1 MLKSLALVAFGIASL
16 FSSGSS
22 SVADCGLGK
31 SVFTIVDQSFSPEP
45 PVADKPY
52 DYWFYYSV
60 PEGVEVTGGT
70 AKYSLNLNGIPF
82 TPSTEDLC
90 TQTSCP
96 KVAGYHNETS
106 TDTWPGGISGKVVSK
121 LEWFDTNGN
130 LLLCS
135 QTTER
140 V

>member
-1 MLKSLALVAFGIASL
+1 MFKSIALFTLSL
-16 FSSGSS
+16 FSLANLTSS
-22 SVADCGLGK
+22 TVADCGQGK
-31 SVFTIVDQSFSPEP
+31 SLFTIGEQSFSPEP
-45 PVADKPY
+45 PVTNELY
-52 DYWFYYSV
+52 SYWFTYTV

-70 AKYSLNLNGIPF
+70 TKYSLTLNGIPF
-82 TPSTEDLC
+82 TPSTDDLC
-90 TQTSCP
+90 SQTVCP
-96 KVAGYHNETS
+96 KVAGFYNES
-106 TDTWPGGISGKVVSK
+106 SEDTWPGGVSGKIITK

>member
-1 MLKSLALVAFGIASL
+1 MWKSLAFIAFGLLSL
-16 FSSGSS
+16 FSTSSS
-22 SVADCGLGK
+22 SVADCGQGK
-31 SVFTIVDQSFSPEP
+31 SVFTIVDQNFSPEP
-45 PVADKPY
+45 PVADQPY
-52 DYWFYYSV
+52 DYWFYYSI

-70 AKYSLNLNGIPF
+70 AKYSLSLNGIPF
-82 TPSTEDLC
+82 TPSVEDLC

-96 KVAGYHNETS
+96 KAAGYHNETS
-106 TDTWPGGISGKVVSK
+106 TDTWPSGISGKVISK